1 MPQRERNRMIKSTA
15 PLSSHQR
22 APVSQPFRFF
32 LGVGLILA
40 LACAGSTAAQGLKR
54 PITVPD
60 VLSLREITSQQ
71 MSSDGRNITFMVKD
85 ADVDANDYKYTL
97 YVIPVNGDALPK
109 ELLSSKSLS
118 NLRWAPG
125 NGAVTYI
132 ATQGSVAQIWK
143 VNVAGGPPAL
153 LFPSAE
159 SITEFEWSPD
169 GETLAFVSAAAATD
183 KETSEAA
190 AKGIVFDDN
199 TSFPFWRF
207 VTRSWVAKPTQIC
220 TYSPSREQ
228 VKKLWEQERS
238 RYFFENVSV
247 SGLTWSPDSQSLAVT
262 YNTSASTSKDAAVA
276 FDSGIGL
283 LPAAGGDLE
292 PLPSTDSFQ
301 GFPSWSP
308 DGRTIAYIGEVET
321 GGKPRSGFRMTIL
334 MQVLGEKTKPYD
346 ATPNVEIRY
355 GTRIWWTPDGKNL
368 IYELTNREG
377 SALYETSARG
387 GPSTKITRGD
397 GHLTEFSFSNDLRTA
412 SCVTETSMK
421 APELA
426 VVSRADGNVA
436 PRTRLN
442 TAFDQ
447 IGLGEVSRISW
458 KNKFGY
464 STYGYLIKPIG
475 YKEGQRYPLLV
486 ILYGFY
492 GSFIT
497 QAEWISS
504 YPAQVFAA
512 DGFAV
517 LLMTQPKEYGWHY
530 GNFEEFSFDRDYNAL
545 ASIDAAVDTLDQMGI
560 ADPKRAGIM
569 GWSYGSE
576 LTNLEITHSNLF
588 SAASAGSG
596 GANNPG
602 EYWLGG
608 GPFEHYIE
616 GAMGGSPY
624 GKYDRGFD
632 DLSPVLWAEHSS
644 TPLLIES
651 SPSEMLWSLEF
662 YTKLKRMGKPVELVI
677 YPDEGH
683 IYSQPVHRLA
693 SMQRNRDWF
702 RFWLQSYED
711 PQPGKQEQYRVW
723 RSLEAPVRREGTK

>member
-1 MPQRERNRMIKSTA
+1 MTGIAWTA
-15 PLSSHQR
+15 RPSDHSD
-22 APVSQPFRFF
+22 APVSQALRFF
-32 LGVGLILA
+32 FGVGLVLA
-40 LACAGSTAAQGLKR
+40 LSCAGSISAGGLKR
-54 PITVPD
+54 SITVPD
-60 VLSLREITSQQ
+60 VLSLREITAQQ
-71 MSSDGRNITFMVKD
+71 MSSDGRNIAFIVKD
-85 ADVDANDYKYTL
+85 ADGAANDYKHTL
-97 YVIPVNGDALPK
+97 YVIPVSGDAVPK

-125 NGAVTYI
+125 NDAVTYI
-132 ATQGSVAQIWK
+132 ATQGSIAQIWK
-143 VNVAGGPPAL
+143 VSAAGGPPSV
-153 LFPSAE
+153 LFPSEE
-159 SITEFEWSPD
+159 SISEFEWSPD
-169 GETLAFVSAAAATD
+169 GRTIAFVSAAAATE

-199 TSFPFWRF
+199 STFGFWRF
-207 VTRSWVAKPTQIC
+207 ITHSWVSKPTKIWA
-220 TYSPSREQ
+220 YSLEQ
-228 VKKLWEQERS
+228 HQTRKLWEQERS

-247 SGLTWSPDSQSLAVT
+247 SGLAWSPDSQSLAVT
-262 YNTSASTSKDAAVA
+262 YNTSASTSKDAAIA

-283 LPAAGGDLE
+283 LRAAGGDLE

-321 GGKPRSGFRMTIL
+321 GGKPRNGFRMTL
-334 MQVLGEKTKPYD
+334 FVQTLAQKTKPYD
-346 ATPNVEIRY
+346 ATPDVEIRY

-368 IYELTNREG
+368 LYELTNREG
-377 SALYETSARG
+377 SALYETSAQG
-387 GPSTKITRGD
+387 GPSTKISRGEE
-397 GHLTEFSFSNDLRTA
+397 HLTEFSFSGDLRTA

-421 APELA
+421 PPELA
-426 VVSRADGNVA
+426 VVSRADGSVA
-436 PRTRLN
+436 PRTHLN
-442 TAFDQ
+442 AAFEQ
-447 IGLGEVSRISW
+447 IGLGEVSRVSW

-475 YKEGQRYPLLV
+475 YKQGQRYPLVV

-517 LLMTQPKEYGWHY
+517 LLMTQPKEYGWHF

-545 ASIDAAVDTLDQMGI
+545 ASIDAAVDMLDQMGI

-588 SAASAGSG
+588 RAASAGSG

-602 EYWLGG
+602 DYWLGG
-608 GPFEHYIE
+608 GPFEHYME
-616 GAMGGSPY
+616 GTMGGSPY
-624 GKYDRGFD
+624 GKYDKRFD
-632 DLSPVLWAEHSS
+632 DLSPVLRAEHAS
-644 TPLLIES
+644 TALLIES

-693 SMQRNRDWF
+693 SMQRNLDWF

-711 PQPGKQEQYRVW
+711 PQPEKQEQYRLW
-723 RSLEAPVRREGTK
+723 RSLDAPVRREGAK